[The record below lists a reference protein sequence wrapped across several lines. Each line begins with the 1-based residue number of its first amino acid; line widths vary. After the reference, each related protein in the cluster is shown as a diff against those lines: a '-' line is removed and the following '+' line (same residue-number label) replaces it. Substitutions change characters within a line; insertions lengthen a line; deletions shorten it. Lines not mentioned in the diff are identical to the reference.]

1 MAAEKGNKVKVEYTG
16 TLDSGEVFDSSEKQ
30 GQPIDFT
37 VGDGK
42 IIKGFEDA
50 VVGMEEG
57 DEKDIRLEANEAY
70 GDRDENLIQKVPR
83 DKVAHIEGL
92 QEGTVLALQD
102 PQGRQIPATVTE
114 MTDQEVSLDLNPPLA
129 GKALNFKLKLV
140 SVEEGDGSQGEEAS
154 EGAAEEGSGDQS
166 GEE

>member
-114 MTDQEVSLDLNPPLA
+114 MTDQEV
-129 GKALNFKLKLV
+129 
-140 SVEEGDGSQGEEAS
+140 
-154 EGAAEEGSGDQS
+154 
-166 GEE
+166 